1 AKSFRRFG
9 RIRLDETAVRVRQIH
24 AKIMEANLLAADV
37 PIRLAKIRLRMTWT
51 MAQWHE
57 HLPRPQ
63 HLRRYILT
71 HDRVATAKALFVPQP
86 LENPMRHV
94 PLFLVNAAVAFKNG
108 VDPRH
113 ISADEADA
121 CRPIGRF
128 RASARCSAWRKSG
141 ATATME

>member
-1 AKSFRRFG
+1 MAIAKSFRRFG

-51 MAQWHE
+51 MAQRHE

-71 HDRVATAKALFVPQP
+71 HDRVATGKPSLVPQP
-86 LENPMRHV
+86 LENPMRRV
-94 PLFLVNAAVAFKNG
+94 PLLLVNAAVAFKNG

-113 ISADEADA
+113 IRPQLLRAGGSRAELKNSA
-121 CRPIGRF
+121 
-128 RASARCSAWRKSG
+128 SS
-141 ATATME
+141 